1 MAKQERT
8 IVKKV
13 QNAVLYSDGTIRIDG
28 VRCSYPHIGSPQE
41 NENDDGKK
49 TLKYGVTGMLPKK
62 THVAAKD
69 LCKEVINKLMKDNDA
84 KVATDK
90 WFLSNGDDKEQAEY
104 ADHFIVATSESRR
117 PTARK
122 RNGEVMTAEEADD
135 AFYGG
140 CWANILIRPWYFN
153 GKAKG
158 STKTYPKRICCGIVA
173 VQFVRDDD
181 AFGEGRV
188 TDDGVFDEVSDDG
201 DEFQSGGG
209 SDDGDL

>member
-1 MAKQERT
+1 MAKAERT

-13 QNAVLYSDGTIRIDG
+13 ENAVLYSDGTIRLDN
-28 VRCSYPHIGSPQE
+28 VRLSFPHIGTPQE

-49 TLKYGVTGMLPKK
+49 TFKYGVAGMLPKK
-62 THVAAKD
+62 THIAAKD
-69 LCKEVINKLMKDNDA
+69 LCKEVIQKLMKDNDA

-90 WFLSNGDDKEQAEY
+90 WFLANGDDKEQPEY
-104 ADHFIVATSESRR
+104 AEHFIVATSESRR

-122 RNGEVMTAEEADD
+122 RNGEVMTPQEADD

-140 CWANILIRPWYFN
+140 CWGNLLIRPWYFN

-158 STKTYPKRICCGIVA
+158 SSKSYPKRVCCGIVA
-173 VQFVRDDD
+173 VQFLRDDD

-188 TDDGVFDEVSDDG
+188 TDEGVFDAAADDDWG
-201 DEFQSGGG
+201 DKSGGG
-209 SDDGDL
+209 DADDL